1 MPIVADAAI
10 AIRGDMSGFQS
21 DLKGAE
27 AQTRTL
33 GQRVAGAF
41 SPRNLAAFGAAAGG
55 VAAVLSP
62 IATAAD
68 DAFDSIRAGTGATG
82 DALDALQED
91 FKAVAGSVPDNVGVV
106 AQVLADVNTRTGATG
121 EALQGLT
128 ETILDFSRA
137 TGTDAVQNVALATR
151 VFGDWQIATED
162 QVGTLDMFLRASQQT
177 GIGVDRLQASLVR
190 FGAPLRQMGFSLDE
204 ATVLLGKFEKEGV
217 NADLVMGSLRI
228 ALGKMAREGEEA
240 PETFRRVVAE
250 IERLG
255 PSAEA
260 TAMAMEL
267 FGARAGADM
276 AAAIQ
281 EGRFEVGE
289 LFDLVANGSETVQSV
304 TADTEDLADGFKGF
318 LNSATLAL
326 GEFAGPLAGFSE
338 IAGPMLYTLPLLT
351 SGIGAFAGMIM
362 KTAVPALLTIGKV
375 LLGLIAGT
383 GPVGLVITAIGA
395 LFLAW
400 QTNFLGIRDIVSG
413 AIDFIGGVFTN
424 AIGWFGGLWDAIAGA
439 IGAAVDVI
447 KGVIGSIA
455 GVVST
460 VVDAVA
466 GLFNFITG
474 GTAKA
479 NRELDNTA
487 AKTRQAQASWSPS
500 TYVDRSASSWEQQ
513 RRQMSGYATGAWNIP
528 MTGPAFLHAGEMVL
542 PASVAQWFRQGGLNL
557 AGVSGGDTYNVYVP
571 EPLRERS
578 VAEIGA
584 GLERL
589 GRMGKLPSRRK

>member
-10 AIRGDMSGFQS
+10 AIRGDLSGLHR
-21 DLKGAE
+21 DLAGAE

-33 GQRVAGAF
+33 GQRVAGVF
-41 SPRNLAAFGAAAGG
+41 SPRNLAVAGAAVGG
-55 VAAVLSP
+55 ITAALAP

-68 DAFDSIRAGTGATG
+68 DAFDSIRAGTGTTG
-82 DALDALQED
+82 DALGALQED
-91 FKAVAGSVPDNVGVV
+91 FKAVAGQVPDTVGVV

-151 VFGDWQIATED
+151 VFGDWGIAIED
-162 QVGTLDMFLRASQQT
+162 QVPTLDMLLRASQQT
-177 GIGVDRLQASLVR
+177 GIGVDQLQQSLVR

-228 ALGKMAREGEEA
+228 ALGKMARAGEEA
-240 PETFRRVVAE
+240 PETFQRVIAE

-260 TAMAMEL
+260 TAMGMEL
-267 FGARAGADM
+267 FGARAGPDM
-276 AAAIQ
+276 VAAIQ

-289 LFDLVANGSETVQSV
+289 LFNAVANGGETVASV
-304 TADTEDLADGFKGF
+304 TADLEDASDGFKGF

-338 IAGPMLYTLPLLT
+338 VAGPMLYTLPLLT
-351 SGIGAFAGMIM
+351 SGLGMFAGMIV
-362 KTAVPALLTIGKV
+362 KTVVPAILTVGKV
-375 LLGLIAGT
+375 MLGLIAGT
-383 GPVGLVITAIGA
+383 GPIGLAITAIGL
-395 LFLAW
+395 LFVAW
-400 QTNFLGIRDIVSG
+400 QTNFLGIQEVVG
-413 AIDFIGGVFTN
+413 TVVGFIGD
-424 AIGWFGGLWDAIAGA
+424 AIGGLLGVIANVANAVGGLF
-439 IGAAVDVI
+439 
-447 KGVIGSIA
+447 S
-455 GVVST
+455 
-460 VVDAVA
+460 
-466 GLFNFITG
+466 FITG
-474 GTAKA
+474 GTQQA
-479 NRELDNTA
+479 NAQLAEVRANQMAWNPSTNVTNSADLWEQE
-487 AKTRQAQASWSPS
+487 RQA
-500 TYVDRSASSWEQQ
+500 RSFAV
-513 RRQMSGYATGAWNIP
+513 GAWEIP
-528 MTGPAFLHAGEMVL
+528 RNMPAFLHAGEMVL
-542 PASVAQWFRQGGLNL
+542 PASVAQWFRQGGMNL
-557 AGVSGGDTYNVYVP
+557 APAAAGGDTYNVYVP

-578 VAEIGA
+578 VSEIGA